1 MTGPGPPRRK
11 AGRPVRKTQAA
22 RRPHQTGVSK
32 SMDVTTVVDTDDDDD
47 DFAATHSD
55 SESDSEMSAL
65 GDKEEYVM
73 HNDEVNVKML
83 LIFLLLI
90 FSNVL

>member
-1 MTGPGPPRRK
+1 
-11 AGRPVRKTQAA
+11 
-22 RRPHQTGVSK
+22 
-32 SMDVTTVVDTDDDDD
+32 MDVTTVVDTDDDDD